1 MINLNPAN
9 IPPSRTWETKVSAIP
24 NIPRGEKGYP
34 NTLLTILNHF
44 QENTPTNYLVNIE
57 GSSRQDTLENLYIK
71 LRPAGFLKKT
81 VNGWSL
87 TSDSEKWL
95 SSPNNFYLAAILSAN
110 IKFFSEIVGML
121 YQNGPLTSTQLQEIA
136 SNEYKLSWKTK
147 SELQSRLAWLR
158 DFDLITFEDFS
169 LKYSVTEEGIKFIN
183 VIPYVKPEEI
193 IIYSDQTI
201 DETEVPAS
209 DWALDFLNN
218 ESTDLSERKNGFGY
232 CPGSVHDMHNTIL
245 DYLLMMNTPT
255 DFATISEYS
264 SVTFG
269 ISESSTRAFISTL
282 INFNFIERQTKTL
295 FTTTN
300 LGKQFPSQN
309 FELDFSFCVNDKVT
323 FVFEILLELEKKDL
337 SVKDLTII
345 SKVSFNFPS
354 ENSTEINKRLHILK
368 NAQLIQETGYNH
380 YGLTHRGE
388 LLCKQLKAF
397 SKNKAVHPQ
406 STDSISK
413 NNSEVDDLLNE
424 LRISSKDSV
433 NPSRFE
439 KALNSAFQVL
449 GFKSEWLG
457 GSGKT
462 DVLVQAP
469 TSPKF
474 SYKVAVDAKSNY
486 SGGVTEGQINFDTIL
501 DHKKK
506 HKADFSLIIGHK
518 FQGDRL
524 VERATKHQVAL
535 LDIETLE
542 TLIKMHVEVPLRSDS
557 YKKIFS
563 QNGEVTADL
572 ILPDREKI
580 IRDGK
585 LLRILMECLFEES
598 NDSLTEGIM
607 QPREIYLLLKRDTSF
622 NPIPNVTEIE
632 QMLNFLSS
640 PLIGCVEKTKEGY
653 YALASLS
660 DAAQKFDFYFKACTK
675 F

>member
-1 MINLNPAN
+1 MKNLNIAN

-34 NTLLTILNHF
+34 NTLLTILNYF
-44 QENTPTNYLVNIE
+44 QKNTPTNYLVDIE
-57 GSSRQDTLENLYIK
+57 GSNRQTTLENLYVK

-81 VNGWSL
+81 VNGWLL
-87 TSDSEKWL
+87 TSESEEWL
-95 SSPNNFYLAAILSAN
+95 NSPNNTYLAAILSAN
-110 IKFFSEIVGML
+110 VKFFSEIVGLL
-121 YQNGPLTSTQLQEIA
+121 YQNGPMTSNQLQEIA
-136 SNEYKLSWKTK
+136 SNDYKLSWKTK
-147 SELQSRLAWLR
+147 SEIQSRLAWLR
-158 DFDLITFEDFS
+158 DFNLITFEDFS
-169 LKYSVTEEGIKFIN
+169 LKYSVTEEGIQFIN
-183 VIPYVKPEEI
+183 VISYVKPEEI
-193 IIYSDQTI
+193 ITYSDQTI
-201 DETEVPAS
+201 DEIEIPAS
-209 DWALDFLNN
+209 DWAFNLLNN
-218 ESTDLSERKNGFGY
+218 ENTDLPERKNGFGY

-255 DFATISEYS
+255 EFSTILEYS

-282 INFNFIERQTKTL
+282 INLNFIERQTKTL

-309 FELDFSFCVNDKVT
+309 FELDFSFCVHDKVA
-323 FVFEILLELEKKDL
+323 FVFEILLELEKKNL
-337 SVKDLTII
+337 SVKDLTVI

-354 ENSTEINKRLHILK
+354 ENSNEINKRLHILK

-380 YGLTHRGE
+380 YGLTNRGE
-388 LLCKQLKAF
+388 ILCKYLKTF
-397 SKNKAVHPQ
+397 NKSTAVNSQ
-406 STDSISK
+406 SLDSISN
-413 NNSEVDDLLNE
+413 NNSIVDELLNE
-424 LRISSKDSV
+424 IRVSSKDSV

-439 KALNSAFQVL
+439 KALNSAFEVL

-474 SYKVAVDAKSNY
+474 AYKVAVDAKSNY
-486 SGGVTEGQINFDTIL
+486 SGGVTEGQVNFDTIL

-506 HKADFSLIIGHK
+506 HKADFSLIIGHR

-524 VERATKHQVAL
+524 IERATKHQVAL

-542 TLIKMHVEVPLRSDS
+542 TLIKMHVEVPLKSDS

-563 QNGEVTADL
+563 QNGQVTLDS
-572 ILPDREKI
+572 ILPDRAKL
-580 IRDGK
+580 IRDGE
-585 LLRILMECLFEES
+585 LLRIIMECLFQES
-598 NDSLTEGIM
+598 NDPITEGIM
-607 QPREIYLLLKRDTSF
+607 VPREIYLLLKRDTSF
-622 NPIPNVTEIE
+622 NPTPTITEIE
-632 QMLNFLSS
+632 QMLSFLSS